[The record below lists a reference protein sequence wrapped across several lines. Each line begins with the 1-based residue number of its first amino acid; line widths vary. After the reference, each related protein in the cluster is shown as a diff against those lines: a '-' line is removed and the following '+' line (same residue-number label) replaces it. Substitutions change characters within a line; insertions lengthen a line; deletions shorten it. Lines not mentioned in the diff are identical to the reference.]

1 MCFSILSFRA
11 WYGVVVCAGS
21 VRLLDAHA
29 VLGSGGT
36 AEPGRS
42 SGDGA
47 ALLKLRAGMTHWEIA
62 DQQAFGGNGVPS
74 GYLPTLPF
82 TYPTNLRRLVIAVS
96 VSVPT
101 QPISRETF
109 IALDFTYVFC
119 CAHE

>member
-11 WYGVVVCAGS
+11 WYGVVCAGS

-74 GYLPTLPF
+74 GYLP
-82 TYPTNLRRLVIAVS
+82 YPTLYLPYLPTPASNSSLCICSNTTNLERDIHSTGLYLRFLLRA
-96 VSVPT
+96 
-101 QPISRETF
+101 
-109 IALDFTYVFC
+109 
-119 CAHE
+119 